1 MAAAGPSPVVEPAG
15 PVKMSPVG
23 QKSTRYNNPYNV
35 EYRPWQD
42 KYGATLGDDGRFGQ
56 YPNPEAGVAAAVEL
70 IQKYAADGHSLSSAI
85 EKFAPTWQNPNTPQR
100 IVDTAKVLGVSPDT
114 PLADVPLAP
123 FMTTHVKYESPTEI
137 DPIVFGEAGSLPIGR
152 SIGKTVQSPET
163 ELMKLAGDSNKL
175 SPEALMQIASGGAPQ
190 AAEVLP
196 NESSKAINTM
206 SQVAQPNVVQEQP
219 LASTDT
225 TEDTLAQFSR
235 PTGEMIGEAIDMPFK
250 YLLRKPLES
259 LHEKLIEPQRAQTE
273 EEFARFIK
281 EPGAGTAAPEAFA
294 GLPPKETFVPVMELA
309 LAGPLMKMLG
319 TAGRAAGLKLPA
331 GEVAPVTKIAGST
344 AFKEP
349 EVALADALASIKTEL
364 AKPVTPSIAEITAAN
379 KPTGMIPAPSTSG
392 QIAENLVDKY
402 GEALSKTD
410 INLSIFG
417 KLSGEVPVFGFERME
432 RQAGITGLKE
442 DIWFRNKDLQK
453 AAQVE
458 YKEVEKASREVQAVL
473 PGDSGKRIYNYAI
486 GQQKGGP
493 EILAK
498 MGETPVTE
506 LVGAES
512 AAYQQMRQ
520 GFDNLLGRWNEARVA
535 VGKDSIEGVDNYFTF
550 IRRYTALANK
560 QINPTMVDAKYFKP
574 LDINV
579 PYEIQRAE
587 SNLPLVMD
595 AFKVYRRYN
604 KSVLDYIY
612 QAPHTAGVR
621 NLAKSVAKSS
631 PNTAAYLTQWT
642 DQVMGLSKM
651 KERLFGGGA
660 KQPTTWLGKSVDW
673 TANKIAGVR
682 PVEEGLDQTVDKLIN
697 NVGVSTLS
705 GYARTAMVQPSSM
718 VMATGEVGPVNMIK
732 GIKDSAFP
740 SKWKYAKENSSVLST
755 REFDVN
761 IAESIERMV
770 SESKLGKL
778 KRAATEIGY
787 APLHYMDSQAA
798 MATWWGAYRRGLSS
812 GMQPGKELFRY
823 ADDVVVK
830 TQISA
835 AKGDLSKIQTHTLG
849 KALTQF
855 QTFVLGE
862 GNYLMDIIPGLK
874 SNNLSFGQKLAK
886 TTRVA
891 AAAGLANM
899 VYEDV
904 FGIESPMPT
913 FAGAIG
919 KAMREDKNY
928 LGIGMDVAKEASSMI
943 PVISGARYTGGSPF
957 GPIAQ
962 FATDVASTVKGEPS
976 RVPLWT
982 LPLRLRGVPFTAQLE
997 RLTRVPG
1004 KLSLGEAL
1012 FGKMQP
1018 DKPKALP
1025 REKSH
1030 KQIMEGQSYIKD
1042 LFPDLDL
1049 GL

>member
-1 MAAAGPSPVVEPAG
+1 MTPEELMAIAGSSPVETTG
-15 PVKMSPVG
+15 LIQMSPAG
-23 QKSTRYNNPYNV
+23 QKSTKYNNPYNIKY
-35 EYRPWQD
+35 ESWQD
-42 KYGATLGDDGRFGQ
+42 KYGATLGDDGRFSK

-70 IQKYAADGHSLSSAI
+70 VQKYAASGHSLASAI

-100 IVDTAKVLGVSPDT
+100 IVDTAKILGVSPDI
-114 PLADVPLAP
+114 PLADVPLGP

-137 DPIVFGEAGSLPIGR
+137 NPVIFGKAGNMPIGR
-152 SIGKTVQSPET
+152 TAGQTVQSPDT

-175 SPEALMQIASGGAPQ
+175 SPEALMQIAGGSTPQVAVAPP
-190 AAEVLP
+190 VD
-196 NESSKAINTM
+196 SSKSVDAM
-206 SQVAQPNVVQEQP
+206 SQVAQPNTVQEKP
-219 LASTDT
+219 VPSTAMTQDA
-225 TEDTLAQFSR
+225 LAQFS
-235 PTGEMIGEAIDMPFK
+235 G
-250 YLLRKPLES
+250 
-259 LHEKLIEPQRAQTE
+259 
-273 EEFARFIK
+273 
-281 EPGAGTAAPEAFA
+281 
-294 GLPPKETFVPVMELA
+294 
-309 LAGPLMKMLG
+309 
-319 TAGRAAGLKLPA
+319 PA
-331 GEVAPVTKIAGST
+331 GEMVGNVLNLPHAAVSGLLGLAGIPKTQEVPADVMLRPGEFGQVGGTPVEGTLQSPLRETMATILDPLTYNLAEKGLGFAGRLAGLGKSVGETPAAAKIVGST

-349 EVALADALASIKTEL
+349 EVALKEVLDSIKTEL
-364 AKPVTPSIAEITAAN
+364 AKPVALNLPEIIATN
-379 KPTGMIPAPSTSG
+379 KPTGMIPASSTGG
-392 QIAENLVDKY
+392 QVTESLVDKY
-402 GEALSKTD
+402 SKALSKTD
-410 INLSIFG
+410 IRPSIFG

-432 RQAGITGLKE
+432 RQAGVTGLKE

-458 YKEVEKASREVQAVL
+458 YKEIEKASREVQSAL
-473 PGDSGKRIYNYAI
+473 PKDAGRRIYNYAI

-520 GFDNLLGRWNEARVA
+520 GFDNLLNRWNEARVA
-535 VGKDSIEGVDNYFTF
+535 VGKDPIKEIDNYFTF
-550 IRRYTALANK
+550 IRRYTALVNK
-560 QINPTMVDAKYFKP
+560 QINPTIVDARYFKP

-579 PYEIQRAE
+579 PYEIQRTE

-612 QAPHTAGVR
+612 QAPHTAEVR
-621 NLAKSVAKSS
+621 GLAKSVAKSS

-660 KQPTTWLGKSVDW
+660 KQPNTWLGKSVDW
-673 TANKIAGVR
+673 TANKVAGVR
-682 PVEEGLDQTVDKLIN
+682 PIEEGLDQSIDKLIN

-718 VMATGEVGPVNMIK
+718 VMAAGEVKLINLIK

-740 SKWKYAKENSSVLST
+740 SKWKYAKNNSSVLST
-755 REFDVN
+755 REFDIN

-778 KRAATEIGY
+778 KKVATKIGY
-787 APLHYMDSQAA
+787 APLHYIDSQAA
-798 MATWWGAYRRGLSS
+798 IATWWGAYRRGLSS
-812 GMQPGKELFRY
+812 GMQPGKKLFRY

-830 TQISA
+830 TQVSA
-835 AKGDLSKIQTHTLG
+835 ARGDLSRIQTHTLG

-855 QTFVLGE
+855 STFVIGE
-862 GNYLMDIIPGLK
+862 SNYLFDIIPGLK
-874 SNNLSFGQKLAK
+874 SSSLTFSQKLGRAS
-886 TTRVA
+886 RVVV
-891 AAAGLANM
+891 AGTLANI

-904 FGIESPMPT
+904 LGMPSPLPTPIRAGAKALREGRGLTGAGIE
-913 FAGAIG
+913 A
-919 KAMREDKNY
+919 
-928 LGIGMDVAKEASSMI
+928 AKELSQAI
-943 PVISGARYTGGSPF
+943 PVLSGARYTGGSPL

-962 FATDVASTVKGEPS
+962 FAGDVASTVKGEPS

-982 LPLRLRGVPFTAQLE
+982 LPLRLKGVPGTVQLE
-997 RLTRVPG
+997 RLTKVPG

-1012 FGKMQP
+1012 FGKMRP
-1018 DKPKALP
+1018 DRPVRLPKK
-1025 REKSH
+1025 KSY
-1030 KQIMEGQSYIKD
+1030 KQIMEVQSYIKD
-1042 LFPDLDL
+1042 LFPDLFPD
-1049 GL
+1049 